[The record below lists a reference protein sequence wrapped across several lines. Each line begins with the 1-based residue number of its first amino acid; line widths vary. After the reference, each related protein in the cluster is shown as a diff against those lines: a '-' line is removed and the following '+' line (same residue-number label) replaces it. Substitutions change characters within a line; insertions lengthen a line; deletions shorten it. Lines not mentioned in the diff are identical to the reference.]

1 MDANET
7 HSKPPYVK
15 PYGVVGGKYNVWMVD
30 GGYIRK
36 HQDPDFSN
44 CTHGYKSAY
53 TPRDEI
59 WIDWVTAPE
68 KELSF
73 FLYGLLI
80 EIELLKSGVPMPQ
93 AIDIAAGEERRERA
107 AAKQLPEPKRSDL
120 TDTSDIEARI
130 RKLGRARLDGREVV
144 VWAVSGERVRDRRD
158 PTFWSGAHF
167 LIDYYVPEPEVWVED
182 GMPRLETML
191 TTYHELRECRRMMHG
206 ATYDVAHAEAAAAE
220 MVYRHTPE
228 LLPAALRALG
238 FRPVVK

>member
-1 MDANET
+1 MYQGET
-7 HSKPPYVK
+7 QRPPPYLK
-15 PYGVVGGKYNVWMVD
+15 PYGIVGGRYYVWMVD
-30 GGYIRK
+30 GAYVRK
-36 HQDPDFSN
+36 HMDPDFSN
-44 CTHGYKSAY
+44 CAHGYKAAY
-53 TPRDEI
+53 IPREEI
-59 WIDWVTAPE
+59 WLDWVTAPE
-68 KELSF
+68 QEVHF

-107 AAKQLPEPKRSDL
+107 EAKQLPRPKQSDL
-120 TDTSDIEARI
+120 TDTTDIGARI
-130 RKLGRARLDGREVV
+130 RKLGRAVLDGREVV

-158 PTFWSGAHF
+158 PTFWSGAHY

-206 ATYDVAHAEAAAAE
+206 AEYDVAHAEAAAAE
-220 MVYRHTPE
+220 MVYRQSPE

-238 FRPVVK
+238 FRPAVG